1 MERWRG
7 LKDLVQDAVDNGSRA
22 VEHLQKHAAKLP
34 FDLLEQIPPIAAPVR
49 GIRLVHDTMVSGVHV
64 AIRLVNR
71 IAGYTVDGVLFVV
84 EQQKERAGAPREG
97 DASAPGEGEASA
109 PGEGEASAPGA
120 PDGRP
125 MH

>member
-22 VEHLQKHAAKLP
+22 VERLQKHAAKLP
-34 FDLLEQIPPIAAPVR
+34 FDLLEQIPPISAPVR

-71 IAGYTVDGVLFVV
+71 VAGYTIDGVLLVV
-84 EQQKERAGAPREG
+84 EQHKEPAGT
-97 DASAPGEGEASA
+97 

-120 PDGRP
+120 PAGCREGQNASAHEP
-125 MH
+125 MSSTK

>member
-22 VEHLQKHAAKLP
+22 VERLQKHAAKLP

-71 IAGYTVDGVLFVV
+71 VAGHAIDGVLDVV
-84 EQQKERAGAPREG
+84 EQQKGPAGT
-97 DASAPGEGEASA
+97 PGEGES
-109 PGEGEASAPGA
+109 SAPGA
-120 PDGRP
+120 PAGRRGTERVGS
-125 MH
+125 

>member
-22 VEHLQKHAAKLP
+22 VERLQKHAAKLP
-34 FDLLEQIPPIAAPVR
+34 FDLLEQIPPISAPVR

-71 IAGYTVDGVLFVV
+71 VAGHTIDGVLFVV
-84 EQQKERAGAPREG
+84 EQHKEPAGTPGEGQGSATGEG
-97 DASAPGEGEASA
+97 DAGTATRES
-109 PGEGEASAPGA
+109 
-120 PDGRP
+120 R
-125 MH
+125 